1 MDDIQK
7 KISFEDLHIPG
18 LPETAAQLVAALQDD
33 FCSVQ
38 KLDELI
44 CRDPALTAEV
54 LKIVNAPL
62 YASGKSISTV
72 AETIMFI
79 GLGNLV
85 SLVSIAALTHEC
97 LGSNIDKDIIR
108 HLLAVSSAA
117 TQLAEQAD
125 AVKVRREVAVV
136 AGLLH
141 DIGKVIL
148 FTSLP
153 EDYAGIRDEVVGSG
167 RSFAEVEE
175 ERLGFTH
182 CSVGELLAQR
192 WHFPAVYRHALEH
205 HHDEPISGEKLSE
218 ADALCYIIR
227 AADKMVLDA
236 GIGVGTSTEKDL
248 PKLLAVLD
256 IDLPVYERIA
266 KSITGMK
273 TLAV

>member
-7 KISFEDLHIPG
+7 KISFDDLHIPG
-18 LPETAAQLVAALQDD
+18 LPDTAAQIVAALQDS

-38 KLDELI
+38 KLEELI

-62 YASGKSISTV
+62 YASGKSVKTV

-85 SLVSIAALTHEC
+85 SLVSIAALTNEC
-97 LGSNIDKDIIR
+97 MKSTIDKDIIR

-141 DIGKVIL
+141 DVGKVVL
-148 FTSLP
+148 YTSLP
-153 EDYAGIRDEVVGSG
+153 EEYARIRDEVGRSG
-167 RSFAEVEE
+167 RPFAGVEQE
-175 ERLGFTH
+175 MLGFNH
-182 CSVGELLAQR
+182 CTAGVLLARR
-192 WHFPAVYRHALEH
+192 WHFPIVYQHALEH
-205 HHDEPISGEKLSE
+205 HHDELISEDTLSE
-218 ADALCYIIR
+218 ADALCYVIR
-227 AADKMVLDA
+227 AADKVVLDA
-236 GIGVGTSTEKDL
+236 GIGAGTSTERDL
-248 PKLLAVLD
+248 PKLLRVLD
-256 IDLPVYERIA
+256 IGQPAYERISKNIA
-266 KSITGMK
+266 SMK
-273 TLAV
+273 NLSV

>member
-7 KISFEDLHIPG
+7 KILFEDFQIPG
-18 LPETAAQLVAALQDD
+18 MPDTAAQVVAALQDN

-38 KLDELI
+38 KLEEVI

-62 YASGKSISTV
+62 YASGKSVKTV

-85 SLVSIAALTHEC
+85 TLVSIAALTNEC
-97 LGSNIDKDIIR
+97 MSGTMDKDIIR

-141 DIGKVIL
+141 DIGKIVL
-148 FTSLP
+148 LTNLP
-153 EDYAGIRDEVVGSG
+153 GNYAKVRAKVLESG
-167 RSFAEVEE
+167 RPFAHVEQE
-175 ERLGFTH
+175 LLGFNH
-182 CSVGELLAQR
+182 CAVGVLLAQR
-192 WHFPAVYRHALEH
+192 WHFPAVYQYALEH
-205 HHDEPISGEKLSE
+205 HHDEPISEEKLSE

-236 GIGVGTSTEKDL
+236 GIGAETSTEQDL
-248 PKLLAVLD
+248 TKLLKVLD
-256 IDLPVYERIA
+256 IGQPAYERIA
-266 KSITGMK
+266 KSIGAMK

>member
-7 KISFEDLHIPG
+7 KISFDDLHIPG
-18 LPETAAQLVAALQDD
+18 LPDTSAQLVAALQDN

-38 KLDELI
+38 KLEELI

-62 YASGKSISTV
+62 YASGKSVNTV

-85 SLVSIAALTHEC
+85 SLVSIAALTNAC
-97 LGSNIDKDIIR
+97 MKSSIDKEIIR

-125 AVKVRREVAVV
+125 AVKVRREIAVV

-141 DIGKVIL
+141 DIGKVVI

-153 EDYAGIRDEVVGSG
+153 QEYSRIHDEAGGSG
-167 RSFAEVEE
+167 RPFAEVEQE
-175 ERLGFTH
+175 MLGFNH
-182 CSVGELLAQR
+182 CAVGVLLARR
-192 WHFPAVYRHALEH
+192 WHFPLVYQHALEH
-205 HHDEPISGEKLSE
+205 HHDEPISEEKLSE
-218 ADALCYIIR
+218 ADALCYIVR
-227 AADKMVLDA
+227 AADKTVLDA
-236 GIGVGTSTEKDL
+236 GIGVGTSTEQDL
-248 PKLLAVLD
+248 PKLLKVLD
-256 IDLPVYERIA
+256 IGQPAYERIA
-266 KSITGMK
+266 KNIASMK
-273 TLAV
+273 TLSV